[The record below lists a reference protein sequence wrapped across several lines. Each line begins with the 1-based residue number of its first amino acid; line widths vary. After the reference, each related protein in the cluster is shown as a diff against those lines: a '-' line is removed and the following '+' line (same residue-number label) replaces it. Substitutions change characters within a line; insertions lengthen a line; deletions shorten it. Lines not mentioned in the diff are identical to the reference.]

1 MRTKTCARFRL
12 HNFNKFYEKNSTIK
26 LFIQFTTIIV
36 SLRVLEFLTEAEHA
50 TDIEKSGI

>member
-12 HNFNKFYEKNSTIK
+12 HNFNKFYEENSTIK

-36 SLRVLEFLTEAEHA
+36 SLRVLEFLTEADHA
-50 TDIEKSGI
+50 TDIGKSGI